1 MRRRSTCLVSP
12 SVDALR
18 QTQTWPAKHAAAGVA
33 GAEGF
38 LATAGDAELVLE
50 WASVSKLL
58 AAYATLVGVEEGVL
72 SLDDPAGPEGST
84 IRHLLAHASG
94 LGPDGESLAPPERMR
109 IYSNE
114 GINVLARSL
123 AQSAE
128 MPFEQYLAEA
138 VLRPLGLGAELRED
152 PGSGVV
158 GTLHDLLAF
167 GRELLAPTLIARE
180 TLDEATRVQF
190 PGLKGVL
197 PGYGRQEPNDWGL
210 GFELKDAKEPH
221 WTGSGSSPGT
231 FGHFGSKPGT
241 ATFLWVDPEAGLACA
256 ALADL
261 DFGDWAREAWPRLS
275 DAVLA
280 ELGRV

>member
-1 MRRRSTCLVSP
+1 MRRRSTYLVSP

-18 QTQTWPAKHAAAGVA
+18 QIEAWPAEHKAAGVA
-33 GAEGF
+33 SAERV
-38 LATAGDAELVLE
+38 LATAGEAELELA

-58 AAYATLVGVEEGVL
+58 AAYATLVAVEEGTL
-72 SLDDPAGPEGST
+72 SLDDPAGPEGAT

-94 LGPDGESLAPPERMR
+94 LGPDGEVLAPPERTR

-114 GINVLARSL
+114 GINVLAREL
-123 AQSAE
+123 AARAE

-152 PGSGVV
+152 PGAGIV

-180 TLDEATRVQF
+180 TLGEATRVQF

-197 PGYGRQEPNDWGL
+197 PGFGRQEPNDWGL

-221 WTGSGSSPGT
+221 WTGSGNSPVT
-231 FGHFGSKPGT
+231 FGHFGSKPGS

-256 ALADL
+256 ALANV
-261 DFGDWAREAWPRLS
+261 DFGDWAREAWPALS
-275 DAVLA
+275 DSVLR
-280 ELGRV
+280 EL

>member
-1 MRRRSTCLVSP
+1 M
-12 SVDALR
+12 DALR
-18 QTQTWPAKHAAAGVA
+18 QIEAWPAEHKAAGVA
-33 GAEGF
+33 SAERV
-38 LATAGDAELVLE
+38 LATAGEAELELA

-58 AAYATLVGVEEGVL
+58 AAYATLVAVEEGTL
-72 SLDDPAGPEGST
+72 SLDDPAGPEGAT

-94 LGPDGESLAPPERMR
+94 LGPDGEVLAPPERTR

-114 GINVLARSL
+114 GINVLAREL
-123 AQSAE
+123 AARAE

-152 PGSGVV
+152 PGAGIV

-180 TLDEATRVQF
+180 TLGEATRVQF

-197 PGYGRQEPNDWGL
+197 PGFGRQEPNDWGL

-221 WTGSGSSPGT
+221 WTGSGNSPVT
-231 FGHFGSKPGT
+231 FGHFGSKPGS

-256 ALADL
+256 ALANV
-261 DFGDWAREAWPRLS
+261 DFGDWAREAWPALS
-275 DAVLA
+275 DSVLR
-280 ELGRV
+280 EL